1 MLSEKEEALHKMDRV
16 RAFISITGVMMLLLP
31 LIFATSLNPTP
42 LSSEGGPSSSLLPA
56 AYAAADT
63 TTTAA
68 QTSYT
73 SKQTI
78 SAESTLYVPC
88 AAEGQGEDVYFTG
101 NQLLVKHLT
110 VDSQGNWHFKMGIN
124 NQGVRGTGLVTGD
137 KYQWV
142 DASQSIDNIK
152 VDGTEY
158 TNTVNIGVI
167 GQGNGNNFL
176 IHETLHVTVNSDKT
190 VTVTIDNFS
199 TECK

>member
-1 MLSEKEEALHKMDRV
+1 MLSEKEEALHKMDTV

-42 LSSEGGPSSSLLPA
+42 KSSEGGPFLLPS

-63 TTTAA
+63 TPTTTASA

-101 NQLLVKHLT
+101 NQQLVKHLT
-110 VDSQGNWHFKMGIN
+110 VDSQGDWHFKMSIN
-124 NQGVRGTGLVTGD
+124 NQGVSGTGLVTGD

-142 DASQSIDNIK
+142 DASQSINNIK

-158 TNTVNIGVI
+158 TGECILSCTDYFDLLLGFF
-167 GQGNGNNFL
+167 G
-176 IHETLHVTVNSDKT
+176 LHG
-190 VTVTIDNFS
+190 
-199 TECK
+199 